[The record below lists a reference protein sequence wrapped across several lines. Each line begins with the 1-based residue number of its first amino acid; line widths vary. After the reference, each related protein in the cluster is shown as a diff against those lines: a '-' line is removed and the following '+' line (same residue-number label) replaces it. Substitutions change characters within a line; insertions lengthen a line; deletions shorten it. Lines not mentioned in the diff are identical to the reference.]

1 MSKFWAK
8 EDDSSEDSSSSDD
21 SSKSSSSSGSSVGGG
36 GGAGGGGGRG
46 KGETGGDNRWVM
58 ESDSGELIIFVH
70 TSTFVTISLCCL
82 RLNDVTVHTPTYT
95 LLAQTRRNR
104 SASSSRPKPVPSRHS
119 NRPSRHYGWQ
129 CELMIIKS

>member
-36 GGAGGGGGRG
+36 GGGPPR

-58 ESDSGELIIFVH
+58 ESDSGKFAFNDSII
-70 TSTFVTISLCCL
+70 
-82 RLNDVTVHTPTYT
+82 P
-95 LLAQTRRNR
+95 A
-104 SASSSRPKPVPSRHS
+104 A
-119 NRPSRHYGWQ
+119 
-129 CELMIIKS
+129 LMIRSHT

>member
-21 SSKSSSSSGSSVGGG
+21 SSKSSSSSGSSVGGA

-58 ESDSGELIIFVH
+58 ESDSGELGNFFAMH
-70 TSTFVTISLCCL
+70 ACTFVAIRQCCS
-82 RLNDVTVHTPTYT
+82 
-95 LLAQTRRNR
+95 Q
-104 SASSSRPKPVPSRHS
+104 
-119 NRPSRHYGWQ
+119 
-129 CELMIIKS
+129 

>member
-36 GGAGGGGGRG
+36 GGGGGPPR

-58 ESDSGELIIFVH
+58 ESDSGKFAFNDSII
-70 TSTFVTISLCCL
+70 
-82 RLNDVTVHTPTYT
+82 P
-95 LLAQTRRNR
+95 A
-104 SASSSRPKPVPSRHS
+104 A
-119 NRPSRHYGWQ
+119 
-129 CELMIIKS
+129 LMIRSHT

>member
-36 GGAGGGGGRG
+36 GGGPPR

-58 ESDSGELIIFVH
+58 ESDSGKFAFNDSII
-70 TSTFVTISLCCL
+70 
-82 RLNDVTVHTPTYT
+82 P
-95 LLAQTRRNR
+95 A
-104 SASSSRPKPVPSRHS
+104 P
-119 NRPSRHYGWQ
+119 
-129 CELMIIKS
+129 LMIRSHT

>member
-70 TSTFVTISLCCL
+70 TSAFVTISSCCL
-82 RLNDVTVHTPTYT
+82 RLMMLLYT
-95 LLAQTRRNR
+95 HQRTHYLHRLGGIGPRRQVGQNPCLR
-104 SASSSRPKPVPSRHS
+104 GIRIDRQGITDGNA
-119 NRPSRHYGWQ
+119 N
-129 CELMIIKS
+129 